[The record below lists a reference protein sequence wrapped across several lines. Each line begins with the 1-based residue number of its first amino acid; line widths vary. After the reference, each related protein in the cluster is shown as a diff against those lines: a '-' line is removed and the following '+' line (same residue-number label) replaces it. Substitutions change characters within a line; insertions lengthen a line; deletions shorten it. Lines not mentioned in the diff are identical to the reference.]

1 MFVKKSISKC
11 MLMVIFALAKSTE
24 DASSILTSALENIQH
39 WPLLLNKNKTV
50 AMMFTKKI
58 LKLES
63 SNVFLGGVELDIVE
77 EFKYL
82 GVTLDPTLSFKKKT
96 KHIKLSANTIQF
108 NIQYITLNK

>member
-1 MFVKKSISKC
+1 

-82 GVTLDPTLSFKKKT
+82 GVTLDPTLSFKKNKKKPT
-96 KHIKLSANTIQF
+96 SNSQRT
-108 NIQYITLNK
+108 QYNSIYST